1 MRVKIST
8 SQSHSTTTAA
18 VLDGAEQ
25 REPLLSSHMADGP
38 DDEEVCSCIECV
50 GMPLTLG
57 LTHCPNLSRDYL
69 KNESSI
75 VYCLFL
81 HANHKINA
89 SGKFL
94 IHSQGS

>member
-1 MRVKIST
+1 MRVKLSK
-8 SQSHSTTTAA
+8 SQSHSTSTAA

-38 DDEEVCSCIECV
+38 DDEEVCGCIACV
-50 GMPLTLG
+50 GMPS

-81 HANHKINA
+81 HAIIKSMHRVN
-89 SGKFL
+89 F
-94 IHSQGS
+94 